1 MFYLILLKNENKIFI
16 FKDYYKDYNKMD
28 YLKIDENIIQNSFKK
43 NDLKHLLNYIIN
55 NEIIKYNLE

>member
-16 FKDYYKDYNKMD
+16 FKDYYKYYNKMD

>member
-1 MFYLILLKNENKIFI
+1 
-16 FKDYYKDYNKMD
+16 MD